1 MEKFAPLREN
11 AIVARPTEFAKT
23 KFVQSIS
30 GGNTNYEYTPSV
42 KSHVSK
48 HESHKSGHTVKSLS
62 IALGEEKKK
71 RKQLEGEVS
80 TIKNQLTTLY
90 NQLAK

>member
-1 MEKFAPLREN
+1 M
-11 AIVARPTEFAKT
+11 AKT

-30 GGNTNYEYTPSV
+30 GGNTQYEPSV
-42 KSHVSK
+42 K
-48 HESHKSGHTVKSLS
+48 SHKSGHTVKSLS

-71 RKQLEGEVS
+71 RKQLEGEVT